1 MLAGVRRPDPV
12 LYAIV
17 ALLVAAGLVIYLQHR
32 SLVALERQTRI
43 IVQKIAE
50 QTATAAANE
59 IRRTFEGPVFETLS
73 AVNHPLLRAGRFE
86 LVAQHYAEGLAKF
99 PQVERF
105 FLWHG
110 LTDPM
115 APGEALFFDGKSHSG
130 EVDEDGDPPRGPG
143 APEPTDRLAGKVGR
157 GSMAALASFYRD
169 PPFGRLLYRQARE
182 LARSQWIYGAV
193 ETQVGQTRYDAFFRL
208 FWVDADRDEFFAVL
222 GFVVNHDAVRRDLF
236 PTLHRQKLARLLDP
250 ADGSPALEL
259 SVVDDRGE
267 VVYGPPAPWGEVA
280 ARAHFRLQFYPVD
293 EIRSRM
299 AAEVAPR
306 RWSVVVSPARGTGT
320 ATVAAMGAQG
330 YGLSMLSV
338 LLMLVALTFT
348 LRSRQKA
355 AQLARMQADFVSY
368 VSHQLKTPLSLLSAV
383 LETLDLERV
392 RSSAKLAEYLRI
404 ARAEA
409 ARLAALVER
418 ILEFSRVQG
427 PARTYEL
434 ERVSLLP
441 LVEETVDAF
450 RQALAHEG
458 VSVTVESTGPSP
470 VVAADPA
477 ALEQVLVNL
486 LDNAVKYSYGRK
498 EVLVRVGTAGSEA
511 ILEVIDHG
519 VGIRPEEL
527 PRIFDR
533 FYRGSGAALNRQ
545 GFGLGL
551 AIARE
556 LVAAHRGR
564 IEVDSVVERGS
575 TFRVRLPLLDRRP
588 RRSEEAAARAEPVPK
603 GGMAVESPSAAVQE
617 RT

>member
-1 MLAGVRRPDPV
+1 VAVLSGVRRPDPV

-17 ALLVAAGLVIYLQHR
+17 ALLGAVALVIYLQHR
-32 SLVALERQTRI
+32 SLTALERQTRI

-105 FLWHG
+105 FLWHS
-110 LTDPM
+110 LTDPL
-115 APGEALFFDGKSHSG
+115 APGEALFFDGEAHP
-130 EVDEDGDPPRGPG
+130 EADDEDDEAARRPG
-143 APEPTDRLAGKVGR
+143 APEPTDRLAAQVGR
-157 GSMAALASFYRD
+157 GPMAALASFYRD
-169 PPFGRLLYRQARE
+169 PPFGRLLYRKAQE
-182 LARSQWIYGAV
+182 LARSQWIYAAV
-193 ETQVGQTRYDAFFRL
+193 ETEVGRTRYDAFFRL
-208 FWVDADRDEFFAVL
+208 FWVDANRDEFFAVL

-236 PTLHRQKLARLLDP
+236 AALHRQKLARLLNP
-250 ADGSPALEL
+250 ADGSPTLEL
-259 SVVDDRGE
+259 RVVDDRGE
-267 VVYGPPAPWGEVA
+267 VVYGPPAPWPEVA
-280 ARAHFRLQFYPVD
+280 ARAQFRLQFYPVD
-293 EIRSRM
+293 EIRPRM
-299 AAEVAPR
+299 AAEVPTR
-306 RWSVVVSPARGTGT
+306 RWSVVVSPAAGSGT

-330 YGLSMLSV
+330 YGLSVLSV

-368 VSHQLKTPLSLLSAV
+368 VSHQLKTPLSLLNAV

-409 ARLAALVER
+409 ARLTSLVER

-427 PARTYEL
+427 SARSYEL
-434 ERVSLLP
+434 ERVNLLP
-441 LVEETVDAF
+441 LVQETVDAF

-458 VSVTVESTGPSP
+458 VSVVVEPSGPSP

-477 ALEQVLVNL
+477 AIEQVLVNL
-486 LDNAVKYSYGRK
+486 LDNAVKYSYGRR
-498 EVLVRVGTAGSEA
+498 EVLVRVGAVGSEA
-511 ILEVIDHG
+511 VIEVVDRGI
-519 VGIRPEEL
+519 GIRPEEL

-575 TFRVRLPLLDRRP
+575 TFRVRLPLDRRHG
-588 RRSEEAAARAEPVPK
+588 RSDLAVVQPGAREQPLRVEPPPAAAREQP
-603 GGMAVESPSAAVQE
+603 
-617 RT
+617 